1 MNLGDKL
8 VELRKENKM
17 SQEKFAEILGVT
29 RQTIS
34 NWENYKNYPD
44 ISTIIKISDRFHIS
58 LDVLLKGDT
67 KMVNNMDKQMK
78 DSKKYKRIL
87 YILGVVFSIF
97 ILFLGIYSLYYHN
110 VKKELE
116 TKFETALENNH
127 FKKNPEGYY
136 SLKEKN
142 GVTYGVP
149 NQKMPSLFEFSLDF
163 HGKDLYCDVSFKNGN
178 YIEAS
183 WTDYNDY
190 NFTIYSKDHVV
201 LGSSSSLKEKD
212 RKNMTKLSLELQIE
226 EKELSDMID
235 KGNSLYQQ
243 FYK

>member
-44 ISTIIKISDRFHIS
+44 ISTIIKISDVFHIS
-58 LDVLLKGDT
+58 LDVLLKGDI
-67 KMVNNMDKQMK
+67 KMVSNMDKQMR
-78 DSKKYKRIL
+78 DSKRYKRIL
-87 YILGVVFSIF
+87 YTLGTVLSIL
-97 ILFLGIYSLYYHN
+97 ILCFGIYSFYYHN

-116 TKFETALENNH
+116 EKFETALENNH

-149 NQKMPSLFEFSLDF
+149 NQKMPSLFNFYLDF
-163 HGKDLYCDVSFKNGN
+163 HGKDLYCDASFENGN

-190 NFTIYSKDHVV
+190 NFTIYSKDNIV
-201 LGSSSSLKEKD
+201 LGSSSNLKEQD
-212 RKNMTKLSLELQIE
+212 RNNIIKLSLELQIE
-226 EKELSDMID
+226 EKKLSDMIA
-235 KGNSLYQQ
+235 KGNSLYDQ

>member
-44 ISTIIKISDRFHIS
+44 ISTIIKISDVFHIS
-58 LDVLLKGDT
+58 LDILLKGDT
-67 KMVNNMDKQMK
+67 KMVSNMDKQMK
-78 DSKKYKRIL
+78 DSKKYKNIVL
-87 YILGVVFSIF
+87 MIGIVVGMIVIF
-97 ILFLGIYSLYYHN
+97 FGSYAIHYLN

-116 TKFETALENNH
+116 TKFETALEKNH

-142 GVTYGVP
+142 GVTYGVL
-149 NQKMPSLFEFSLDF
+149 NQKMPSLFDFSLDF
-163 HGKDLYCDVSFKNGN
+163 HVKELYCDIDYGDGN
-178 YIEAS
+178 SLEATWS
-183 WTDYNDY
+183 DYNDY
-190 NFTIYSKDHVV
+190 NFTIYSKGMV
-201 LGSSSSLKEKD
+201 LGSSSNLKKKEK
-212 RKNMTKLSLELQIE
+212 NNISKLSEELKIE
-226 EKELSDMID
+226 EKELSSIIER
-235 KGNSLYQQ
+235 GNYLYKQ
-243 FYK
+243 FYQ